1 MSPIVRRALY
11 GAALAGCA
19 VLGAAH
25 PNAGVHASSA
35 IPRSALAVEQRG
47 VRREWWRSDR
57 APAHWGAALPAVEE
71 AIVWQPVAD
80 GVEWGELPLAGDG
93 EAWRIRVIVARID
106 PRRVRVR
113 LDTAFATGVLGAEW
127 SIDRAPRDAVL
138 AVNAGQFV
146 GSLPWGW
153 VVLRGREFLAPGRGP
168 LSSAVAIDSS
178 GTMRWVSAD
187 SIPAWRRTPHLAAAF
202 QSFPTLLEGDGDVP
216 RALRGEQASEGID
229 LAHRDARLAIGAL
242 RDGRVLIA
250 LTRFDALDGTLDF
263 VPFGLTTPEMAALM
277 GALGCARAVMLDG
290 GISSQMLIRERD
302 GVTHR
307 WTGIRRVPLGLV
319 VVPRTDASVPRG
331 ETSPHP

>member
-1 MSPIVRRALY
+1 VLSTPLLRRTLY

-25 PNAGVHASSA
+25 PSGAVRSPYTV
-35 IPRSALAVEQRG
+35 PRSALAVEQDGAWRA
-47 VRREWWRSDR
+47 WWRSDR
-57 APAHWGAALPAVEE
+57 APTHWDAALPMVEH
-71 AIVWQPVAD
+71 AIAWHPAAG
-80 GVEWGELPLAGDG
+80 GVEWGELHLAGDG
-93 EAWRIRVIVARID
+93 EAWRMRVIVARID

-113 LDTAFATGVLGAEW
+113 LDTAFAHGVLGAEW
-127 SIDRAPRDAVL
+127 TIDRAPREAVL
-138 AVNAGQFV
+138 ALNAGQFV

-168 LSSAVAIDSS
+168 LSTAVVIDSS
-178 GTMRWVSAD
+178 GVLRWVSAD
-187 SIPAWRRTPHLAAAF
+187 SIPAIRHAPDIAAAF

-216 RALRGEQASEGID
+216 SPLREQTPDGID
-229 LAHRDARLAIGAL
+229 LGHRDARLAIGAL

-277 GALGCARAVMLDG
+277 GALGCSRAVMLDG
-290 GISSQMLIRERD
+290 GISSQLLIRERD
-302 GVTHR
+302 GSTHR

-319 VVPRTDASVPRG
+319 VLPRA
-331 ETSPHP
+331 E

>member
-1 MSPIVRRALY
+1 MVRRALY
-11 GAALAGCA
+11 GAALAGCT
-19 VLGAAH
+19 VLGAAS
-25 PNAGVHASSA
+25 PGATARGSYAVPS
-35 IPRSALAVEQRG
+35 SALAVEQG
-47 VRREWWRSDR
+47 GAWREWWRSDR
-57 APAHWGAALPAVEE
+57 APAHWEAALPVVER
-71 AIVWQPVAD
+71 AIAWRTAAAD
-80 GVEWGELPLAGDG
+80 GVEWGELRLAGDG

-113 LDTAFATGVLGAEW
+113 LDTAFADGVLGAEW

-168 LSSAVAIDSS
+168 LSTAVVIDSS

-187 SIPAWRRTPHLAAAF
+187 SIPAMRHVSGMAAAF
-202 QSFPTLLEGDGDVP
+202 QSFPTLLEGDGEMP
-216 RALRGEQASEGID
+216 RAVREQMTDGID

-302 GVTHR
+302 GATRR

-319 VVPRTDASVPRG
+319 VMPRT
-331 ETSPHP
+331 E